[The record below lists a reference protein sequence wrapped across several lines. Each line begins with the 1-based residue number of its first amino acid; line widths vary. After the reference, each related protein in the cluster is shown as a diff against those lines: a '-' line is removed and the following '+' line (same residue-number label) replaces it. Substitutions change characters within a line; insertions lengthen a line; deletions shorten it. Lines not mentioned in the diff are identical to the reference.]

1 MLGSPIFAT
10 EASLP
15 LAGIA
20 AASGRQWDAAQEH
33 FETALRQAQDIPHK
47 IAQPE
52 VRRWYAQMLVARDAS
67 GDRDTA
73 RTILGEAMVMCQRLG
88 MPRHLHM
95 AEEILINV

>member
-33 FETALRQAQDIPHK
+33 FETALRQAHDIPHK
-47 IAQPE
+47 IAQPD
-52 VRRWYAQMLVARDAS
+52 VRRWYAQMLFDRDAS
-67 GDRDTA
+67 GDRNTA
-73 RTILGEAMVMCQRLG
+73 RMILGEAMVMYQHIG
-88 MPRHLHM
+88 MPRHRHM
-95 AEEILINV
+95 AEEILKDA